1 MVKPLVYFDQ
11 EDPQTHF
18 RTDEFIF
25 GEHILVCPVQE
36 PNSQGRR
43 MYMPRGNWYNYWD
56 DSMVVGGKEQ
66 WVDADIDII
75 PLFVKEGA
83 IIPKFPVQQYVGELV
98 IKQLDLEVYYKSGI
112 ENSSFYEDDQDGY
125 EYNKGNYSYRSF
137 KLNGKENSLAIQ
149 QFKDGDFVPS
159 YTSFRLNLHGLPF
172 TIESVEVD
180 NEVVPLNQVKP
191 NGNNVIE
198 VVKNFTQVLIKGK

>member
-36 PNSQGRR
+36 PNAQGRR
-43 MYMPRGNWYNYWD
+43 MYIPRGKWYNYWKD
-56 DSMVVGGKEQ
+56 EVVDGGKEQ

-75 PLFVKEGA
+75 PLFIKEGA
-83 IIPKFPVQQYVGELV
+83 IIPKFPVQQYVGELE
-98 IKQLDLEVYYKSGI
+98 IKELDLEVYYRNGTETSTL
-112 ENSSFYEDDQDGY
+112 YEDEQDGY
-125 EYNKGNYSYRSF
+125 DYKKGQYSLRNF
-137 KLNGKENSLAIQ
+137 KLNGKEKSLVIQ
-149 QFKDGDFVPS
+149 QFKDGTFITS
-159 YTSFRLNLHGLPF
+159 YDTFRINLHGLPF
-172 TIESVEVD
+172 EIKTIEVD
-180 NEVVPLNQVKP
+180 NEEVPLKQLKP

-198 VVKNFTQVLIKGK
+198 VSKDFTQLLIKGK